1 MSILCHVVCCQ
12 AFYGRVIC
20 NYFHTFVSIDPVE
33 HFSAVFQPA
42 LLKDF
47 EFMES
52 NAKSKNPV
60 QVIDAR
66 DPSRFQQFHILGSIS
81 APMTNILSFKTR
93 CMKSKEE
100 IKNVMKETG
109 VDLNKDIISSCGS
122 GVTACVNA
130 LAIYHATGETLPV
143 YDGSITEW
151 LDRANEDIIGEKK

>member
-1 MSILCHVVCCQ
+1 
-12 AFYGRVIC
+12 
-20 NYFHTFVSIDPVE
+20 
-33 HFSAVFQPA
+33 
-42 LLKDF
+42 
-47 EFMES
+47 MES
-52 NAKSKNPV
+52 NAKSKNPI

-66 DPSRFQQFHILGSIS
+66 DPARFQQFHILGSIS
-81 APMTNILSFKTR
+81 APMTNVLSLETR

-100 IKNVMKETG
+100 IKNVMKEIG

-151 LDRANEDIIGEKK
+151 LDRANEDMIGKKKWDSVTYCMNSKFI